1 MNREISAWEPGDPQ
15 VEWTGRADGIEDAQ
29 LDFSDIRGDGSSSP
43 AGSWVKL
50 PCERNPRTKAEERS
64 EVHEH

>member
-29 LDFSDIRGDGSSSP
+29 LDFSDIRRADDAEIDGTAP
-43 AGSWVKL
+43 A
-50 PCERNPRTKAEERS
+50 R
-64 EVHEH
+64 